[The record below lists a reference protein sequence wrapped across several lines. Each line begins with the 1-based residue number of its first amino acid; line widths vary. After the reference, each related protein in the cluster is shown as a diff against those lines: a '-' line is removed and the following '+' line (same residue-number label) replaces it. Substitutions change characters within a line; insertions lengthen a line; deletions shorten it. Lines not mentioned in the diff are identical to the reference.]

1 MSLRSPTPRTRR
13 VLFASGALL
22 LALVLALPWYATPL
36 IGARLRAMAA
46 DRGYDVHWDALRFRS
61 HLVRSA
67 VGERIE
73 LLADG
78 TLKRGDIVEALE
90 RVFRQ

>member
-22 LALVLALPWYATPL
+22 LALVLALVPARHAV

-46 DRGYDVHWDALRFRS
+46 DRG
-61 HLVRSA
+61 
-67 VGERIE
+67 
-73 LLADG
+73 
-78 TLKRGDIVEALE
+78 
-90 RVFRQ
+90 